1 MYRCAPASRLR
12 VRVLVLAP
20 SLENRAQLLGA
31 VSSAGIVP
39 SFTDSF
45 EEGRCTIERGNVDV
59 VICEDR
65 ISAQTIAETLRRARE
80 GARPIP
86 VIVTSRT
93 GEWAEFLAVL
103 QQGAF
108 DYLPLPPRVEEV
120 RRILERA
127 LAEVSCTI
135 DKSTSQPLEMQT

>member
-20 SLENRAQLLGA
+20 SLETRTQVLGA
-31 VSSAGIVP
+31 ISAAGIVP
-39 SFTDSF
+39 RLGDSF
-45 EEGRCTIERGNVDV
+45 EEVKGTIEQGNVDI

-65 ISAQTIAETLRRARE
+65 ISAQTIAETLKWTRE
-80 GARPIP
+80 GARRIP

-135 DKSTSQPLEMQT
+135 EKPTSQTLEIQT